1 MDAIHRTYFY
11 NAHGHALSGQILRPF
26 QHTIEV
32 QAGMSLPTTGGYG
45 SSRVDDFRLKEVVSF
60 KSASTQVSGSFN
72 EHDKSY
78 TTLVSTTVEGLS
90 VLGVVT
96 ADRVMA
102 RLASRHPVND
112 GEPHIVLLGSHFVN
126 LRIAGCPTTV
136 ELDHDLFL
144 RLDTFDAV
152 RKELESNAEFRR
164 MALDPYRTGKA
175 LEPPPAHGV
184 VLCSLV
190 KDLKTT
196 CPGVEHR
203 GHVFIVPEFGRIFV
217 AEVIAEHSRRTLTML
232 RMELGSPTSG
242 PITVAQAQGNGKP
255 YPPTPGGTSSST
267 TSGGTS

>member
-1 MDAIHRTYFY
+1 MDAIHRTYLY

-26 QHTIEV
+26 QETIEV

-45 SSRVDDFRLKEVVSF
+45 SVRAENFRLKEVISF

-72 EHDKSY
+72 ERDNSW

-96 ADRVMA
+96 ADLVMA
-102 RLASRHPVND
+102 RLASRHPVNE

-136 ELDHDLFL
+136 ELDHELFL
-144 RLDTFDAV
+144 RLDTFDSF
-152 RKELESNAEFRR
+152 RKELESKADFGR

-175 LEPPPAHGV
+175 QEPPPTHGV

-190 KDLKTT
+190 KEIKTT
-196 CPGVEHR
+196 CPGVERR
-203 GHVFIVPEFGRIFV
+203 GHVLVVPEFGKIFI

-242 PITVAQAQGNGKP
+242 PITVAEAQGNGKP
-255 YPPTPGGTSSST
+255 YPPTPGGG
-267 TSGGTS
+267 SGGTS